1 MQGRV
6 GSIVS
11 YGANAYCRK
20 KTMENEIVF
29 VMLTCIQSTPA
40 FPSGEGTAAGA
51 WNAHLHLIAEVKKK
65 MLYLALAVISKC
77 S

>member
-1 MQGRV
+1 MKHDVTMQGRV

-11 YGANAYCRK
+11 YGANAYCRN

-51 WNAHLHLIAEVKKK
+51 
-65 MLYLALAVISKC
+65 
-77 S
+77 

>member
-11 YGANAYCRK
+11 NGDNVYYRK
-20 KTMENEIVF
+20 KTMQNEIVF
-29 VMLTCIQSTPA
+29 VMLTCVQSTPA

-51 WNAHLHLIAEVKKK
+51 
-65 MLYLALAVISKC
+65 
-77 S
+77 